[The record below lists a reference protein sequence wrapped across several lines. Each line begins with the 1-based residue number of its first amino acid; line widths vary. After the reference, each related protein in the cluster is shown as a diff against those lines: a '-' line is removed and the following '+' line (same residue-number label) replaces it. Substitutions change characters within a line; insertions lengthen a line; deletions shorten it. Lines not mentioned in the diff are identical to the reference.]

1 MLPNLAELVIILLI
15 IFVIF
20 GMGKLPSIA
29 SRIGRLRSQF
39 QRGLES
45 DETIDITPK
54 SEDGGESDKKPGGRK
69 PGKFEATIDD
79 AKVEDA

>member
-39 QRGLES
+39 KRGLES
-45 DETIDITPK
+45 DETVDITPEK
-54 SEDGGESDKKPGGRK
+54 SVNKTPPGRK
-69 PGKFEATIDD
+69 PGKFEATIDE

>member
-39 QRGLES
+39 KRGL
-45 DETIDITPK
+45 
-54 SEDGGESDKKPGGRK
+54 
-69 PGKFEATIDD
+69 
-79 AKVEDA
+79 